1 MTGLVELSGPAI
13 IGLFVAGV
21 AALAFVGAVVLL
33 VLRRR
38 GPAKPDIP
46 PAMSPGPA
54 DEVLERRHLEKVMG
68 WGIVFVLFFA
78 AWIPVVWILEPSTNV
93 DDEIELVDRG
103 VERGSRWFALAD
115 EENPT
120 GFSCARCHGVNAQGG
135 EVAFQGAAYPV
146 PALVDVCGRLT
157 IEGAGQIRETI
168 MQGREGTP
176 MPSWSVRFEG
186 PMNDQQIQDLI
197 NYLVS
202 IQTVPQ
208 DQNLCLDPSLAEEE
222 GA

>member
-1 MTGLVELSGPAI
+1 MVALSGPAT
-13 IGLFVAGV
+13 IGLI
-21 AALAFVGAVVLL
+21 AASLAAAAFVGAAILL

-46 PAMSPGPA
+46 SAMGPGPA

-78 AWIPVVWILEPSTNV
+78 AWIPVVWLLEPSTNV

-103 VERGSRWFALAD
+103 VERGSRWFALAT

-120 GFSCARCHGVNAQGG
+120 GFSCARCHGVTAQGG
-135 EVAFQGAAYPV
+135 EVAFQGTAYPV
-146 PALVDVCGRLT
+146 PSLIDVCGRLT
-157 IEGAGQIRETI
+157 IEGSGQIRETI
-168 MQGREGTP
+168 MQGRDGTP

-202 IQTVPQ
+202 IQTIP
-208 DQNLCLDPSLAEEE
+208 DNENLCLDPTLAEEE
-222 GA
+222 AG